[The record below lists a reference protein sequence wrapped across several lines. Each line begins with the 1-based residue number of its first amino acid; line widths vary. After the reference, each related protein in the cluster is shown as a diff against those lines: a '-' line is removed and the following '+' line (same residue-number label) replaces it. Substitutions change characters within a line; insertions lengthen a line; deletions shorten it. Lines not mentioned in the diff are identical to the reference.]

1 MHHYV
6 EHVHALAEDIKVGN
20 EGKTIL
26 IVGEVS
32 IYLPIKSRKLAS
44 YFKKNNINYF
54 QRYDH
59 TFVIKDNKDAFSFIE
74 SIMNAKEIGIAS

>member
-20 EGKTIL
+20 EGKIIL

-32 IYLPIKSRKLAS
+32 IHLPIKARKLAS

-59 TFVIKDNKDAFSFIE
+59 TFIVKDADVFSFIE
-74 SIMNAKEIGIAS
+74 SIMDAKEIGIAS